1 MKDADKAKGA
11 SYVSSVGYG
20 RVGLLIVESDTD
32 SRNVKLAIDKVLADE
47 PLSPEETSLLSTVD
61 LCYVYFDEDK
71 NVQVQKGSLD
81 VVNAYKDGINA
92 GADHIY
98 PLEFTL
104 ANYLDNSPG
113 NISFTFRAEE

>member
-1 MKDADKAKGA
+1 MTRKYGLIYSFKRTFFTLDIDIPKKLIKEELKDADKAKGA

-32 SRNVKLAIDKVLADE
+32 SRDVKLAIDKVLADE

-71 NVQVQKGSLD
+71 NVQVQKG
-81 VVNAYKDGINA
+81 VWM
-92 GADHIY
+92 
-98 PLEFTL
+98 
-104 ANYLDNSPG
+104 
-113 NISFTFRAEE
+113 